1 MTTNTIKVLSLTNI
15 LLSQVAEAYEVLKD
29 KEKKEIYDK
38 YGEEGLKQGAGGG
51 AGPGGHTFRFNTDA
65 NATFRDFFGS
75 SELIISLFLDVLED
89 FT

>member
-1 MTTNTIKVLSLTNI
+1 MISFDYKYYQNVVINKHLF
-15 LLSQVAEAYEVLKD
+15 SQVAEAYEVLKD

-75 SELIISLFLDVLED
+75 SE
-89 FT
+89 

>member
-1 MTTNTIKVLSLTNI
+1 M
-15 LLSQVAEAYEVLKD
+15 LKD

-75 SELIISLFLDVLED
+75 SE
-89 FT
+89 

>member
-1 MTTNTIKVLSLTNI
+1 MSTNTLQLIITI
-15 LLSQVAEAYEVLKD
+15 SQVAEAYEVLKD

-75 SELIISLFLDVLED
+75 SE
-89 FT
+89 